1 MAFDWVFS
9 SNWENGAIQWDT
21 ETDDD
26 GILSVQ
32 HYSRLALD
40 GVRSLAPY
48 SGAYC
53 LRIRANGG
61 TNAAYLEE
69 ADINISANTTNYFRF
84 NILFGSDFTG
94 TANDTFNIF
103 ECLAS
108 GTVEAAFGGRIVAAT
123 NAINLGIGETAPTSF
138 TGAIDRDKWYTV
150 ELVVDVDNAGANDG
164 TIDMY
169 LSEEGKPTAT
179 SVAVTQVASLDQGAV
194 TDGRIGLQNHLG
206 TTTGTILI
214 DNFIQDNARIYPAPR
229 FPHTQNIWAN
239 THIFVGPGTVQSVGL
254 LTTGN
259 SDLVRLWDTDRADVD
274 WTEGYVVEVDDAL
287 PESQKEGPWHFEKGC
302 YAVISGTSALAQIVT
317 NRHIPGELAGR
328 PAMSTSQYRNLGRS
342 VILV

>member
-1 MAFDWVFS
+1 MAFPWVFS
-9 SNWENGAIQWDT
+9 ANFEAGTSGFDT

-26 GILSVQ
+26 SILSIA
-32 HYSRLALD
+32 HYSRLAID

-53 LRIRANGG
+53 ARIRANGG
-61 TNAAYLEE
+61 TNPAYFEE
-69 ADINISANTTNYFRF
+69 ADINISANTTNHFRF
-84 NILFGSDFTG
+84 DILFGADFTG

-103 ECLAS
+103 ECLGS

-123 NAINLGIGETAPTSF
+123 NAINLGIGELAPTSF
-138 TGAIDRDKWYTV
+138 TGTIERNKWYVV
-150 ELVVDVDNAGANDG
+150 ELVVDVDNAGADDG

-169 LSEEGKPTAT
+169 ISEADKTTAT
-179 SVAVTQVASLDQGAV
+179 AVAVTQVTGLDQAAI
-194 TDGRIGLQNHLG
+194 TDGRLGLQNHLA

-214 DNFIQDNARIYPAPR
+214 DNFIQDDARVYPAPR
-229 FPHTQNIWAN
+229 FPFTQNIWAN

-254 LTTGN
+254 LTQGG
-259 SDLVRLWDTDRADVD
+259 SDIVHLWDTDRADVD

-302 YAVISGTSALAQIVT
+302 YAVISGTNSLAQVVL
-317 NRHIPGELAGR
+317 NRHIPGKLAGR
-328 PAMSTSQYRNLGRS
+328 PVMSTAQYRDLGRS
-342 VILV
+342 VALV